1 MKIADQS
8 TPPQVLTMVNSLI
21 FMGCSRII
29 WLGDLNYRISLSYEE
44 TKMLLE
50 ENDWN
55 TLLDKDQVRY
65 TNKKVFRNA
74 TV

>member
-1 MKIADQS
+1 
-8 TPPQVLTMVNSLI
+8 MVNSLI